1 MAGGQKRR
9 TQASEKLVRALA
21 AQTGVTPDQIRII
34 ITLVGFDRAAI
45 LREVHRL
52 KSQEDG

>member
-1 MAGGQKRR
+1 
-9 TQASEKLVRALA
+9 LVRALA

-34 ITLVGFDRAAI
+34 IALVGFDRTAI

>member
-34 ITLVGFDRAAI
+34 IALVGFDRTAI